1 MCSLAR
7 VDACYEYHVWL
18 FCVCFF
24 FSLSLSLYERDP
36 TFFLLFFFPAFA
48 RFLRF
53 VPVSLCFP
61 SSGRF
66 LTLLSLRAF
75 FLVVVSLI
83 FSSSSQQP
91 RNDV

>member
-36 TFFLLFFFPAFA
+36 TFFLLFFFSCFRTLSALCACQSVFPLFWSFSYFAFLA
-48 RFLRF
+48 RLFFGRRFSDFLF
-53 VPVSLCFP
+53 IISTAP
-61 SSGRF
+61 
-66 LTLLSLRAF
+66 
-75 FLVVVSLI
+75 
-83 FSSSSQQP
+83 
-91 RNDV
+91 